1 MHIDIVPNRN
11 SPPAVL
17 LRESVR
23 EGTRIRKQT
32 LANLSHWDPARVE
45 LLRRLLRG
53 ELDRAAWG
61 EPVSGPV
68 FGLLFV
74 LRKVAEE
81 LGIVEALGRQR
92 WGKLGLFLTLAR
104 VAHQG
109 SRLSAVRWSQD
120 QAVEEILAVGRF
132 DEDDLYAALEEL
144 ARLQTEIE
152 SRLYRHYM
160 KRRGQAPVLF
170 LYDVTSSYLEG
181 EHNELAVYGYNRDG
195 KAGKKQMVIGLLSD
209 DQGEPMGVRVFAGN
223 TVDPTTLPEQIKILK
238 QQFRVEQ
245 VVLVDQTPYATTLPM
260 LWQP

>member
-45 LLRRLLRG
+45 LLRRLLRE

-109 SRLSAVRWSQD
+109 SRLSAVRWTQD

-181 EHNELAVYGYNRDG
+181 EHNELAVLWVQSRWQSGQKADG
-195 KAGKKQMVIGLLSD
+195 DWAA
-209 DQGEPMGVRVFAGN
+209 ER
-223 TVDPTTLPEQIKILK
+223 
-238 QQFRVEQ
+238 
-245 VVLVDQTPYATTLPM
+245 
-260 LWQP
+260 

>member
-1 MHIDIVPNRN
+1 MPMHIDIVPNRN

-32 LANLSHWDPARVE
+32 LANLPHWDPARVE

-53 ELDRAAWG
+53 ELDRAAWGG

-152 SRLYRHYM
+152 SRLSN
-160 KRRGQAPVLF
+160 KG
-170 LYDVTSSYLEG
+170 
-181 EHNELAVYGYNRDG
+181 
-195 KAGKKQMVIGLLSD
+195 
-209 DQGEPMGVRVFAGN
+209 
-223 TVDPTTLPEQIKILK
+223 
-238 QQFRVEQ
+238 
-245 VVLVDQTPYATTLPM
+245 
-260 LWQP
+260 

>member
-17 LRESVR
+17 FRESVR

-92 WGKLGLFLTLAR
+92 WGKLGLFLTLAPSGASGLAI
-104 VAHQG
+104 VG
-109 SRLSAVRWSQD
+109 GP
-120 QAVEEILAVGRF
+120 VEPRPGGGRDPGRGPVG
-132 DEDDLYAALEEL
+132 
-144 ARLQTEIE
+144 
-152 SRLYRHYM
+152 
-160 KRRGQAPVLF
+160 
-170 LYDVTSSYLEG
+170 
-181 EHNELAVYGYNRDG
+181 
-195 KAGKKQMVIGLLSD
+195 
-209 DQGEPMGVRVFAGN
+209 
-223 TVDPTTLPEQIKILK
+223 
-238 QQFRVEQ
+238 
-245 VVLVDQTPYATTLPM
+245 
-260 LWQP
+260 